1 MHYISVF
8 ITTRT
13 KHNRASG
20 TDDIVL
26 KYCFFKKTGFLVYPQ
41 PINCKKTPLI
51 LFSASSLRFE
61 PDGKQ
66 SPCSNKVAATA

>member
-13 KHNRASG
+13 KRNRASG

-26 KYCFFKKTGFLVYPQ
+26 KHRFFKKTGFLVYPQ
-41 PINCKKTPLI
+41 PINFFKKIKYI
-51 LFSASSLRFE
+51 L
-61 PDGKQ
+61 KQ
-66 SPCSNKVAATA
+66 SVPKAI